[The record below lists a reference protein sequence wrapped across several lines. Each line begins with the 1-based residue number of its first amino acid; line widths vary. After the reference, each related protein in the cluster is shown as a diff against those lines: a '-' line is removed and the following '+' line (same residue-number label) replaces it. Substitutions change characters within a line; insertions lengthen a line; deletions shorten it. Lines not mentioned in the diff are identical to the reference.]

1 MATPYKIDI
10 ITPERMFYS
19 GDIESLVLDTPDG
32 KRGIMAGHTPMIIA
46 VAIGQ
51 IDLKIDGQWKTA
63 FTSEGFIEVTP
74 NGITM
79 MAQTVEWPEE
89 IDARRA
95 AEAEKRAQE
104 RLRQKQSLNEYHST
118 MSSLARAMARLRIK
132 RNINMD

>member
-10 ITPERMFYS
+10 ITPERMFLS
-19 GDIESLVLDTPDG
+19 GEIESLVLDTPDG

-51 IDLKIDGQWKTA
+51 IDLKMDGQWKTA

-74 NGITM
+74 GGITM

>member
-1 MATPYKIDI
+1 
-10 ITPERMFYS
+10 
-19 GDIESLVLDTPDG
+19 
-32 KRGIMAGHTPMIIA
+32 
-46 VAIGQ
+46 
-51 IDLKIDGQWKTA
+51 
-63 FTSEGFIEVTP
+63 
-74 NGITM
+74 M

>member
-1 MATPYKIDI
+1 MPTPYQIDI
-10 ITPERMFYS
+10 ITPERQFFS
-19 GDIESLVLDTPDG
+19 GEIESMVMDTPDG
-32 KRGIMAGHTPMIIA
+32 KRGIMAGHAPMVMS

-51 IDLKIDGQWKTA
+51 IELKIDGQWKTA
-63 FTSEGFIEVTP
+63 FSSEGFVEVTP
-74 NGITM
+74 HGVTL

>member
-19 GDIESLVLDTPDG
+19 GEIESLVLDTPDG
-32 KRGIMAGHTPMIIA
+32 KRGIMAGHTPMIVA
-46 VAIGQ
+46 VAIGE
-51 IDLKIDGQWKTA
+51 IDLKIDGKWKKA
-63 FTSEGFIEVTP
+63 FSSEGFIEVTP
-74 NGITM
+74 SGLTM

-132 RNINMD
+132 KNINMD

>member
-1 MATPYKIDI
+1 MPAPYQIEI
-10 ITPERMFYS
+10 ITPERMFFS
-19 GDIESLVLDTPDG
+19 GEIESLVMDTPDG
-32 KRGIMAGHTPMIIA
+32 KRGIMAGHAPMILA
-46 VAIGQ
+46 VGIGQ
-51 IDLKIDGQWKTA
+51 IDLKIKGEWKTA
-63 FTSEGFIEVTP
+63 FTSEGFVEVTP
-74 NGITM
+74 QGVTL

>member
-1 MATPYKIDI
+1 MPNLYKIDI
-10 ITPERMFYS
+10 ITPQRQFYS
-19 GDIESLVLDTPDG
+19 GKVESIVVDTPDG

-51 IDLKIDGQWKTA
+51 IEIKTDEGWKTA
-63 FTSEGFIEVTP
+63 FTSEGFIEITP
-74 NGITM
+74 DGITM
-79 MAQTVEWPEE
+79 MAQTVEWPDE

-132 RNINMD
+132 KNINLD

>member
-1 MATPYKIDI
+1 
-10 ITPERMFYS
+10 
-19 GDIESLVLDTPDG
+19 
-32 KRGIMAGHTPMIIA
+32 